1 MKRLIITEEEKKH
14 ILNLY
19 EQATVEYNTNRSG
32 DPFVYKKEGDKVY
45 FKGRA
50 GGKFA
55 TKYPNWTE
63 ATVQSAKD
71 AIKAITGWTSTY
83 DEKVVDN
90 TTTTTTTIKVP
101 SEGGDSAIFLS
112 KFITWFKSPNG
123 GNTNADMSEITK
135 VPNGTIYLT
144 SDNSISIPTGKC
156 VKANYYVFDKSYP
169 NRIYTD
175 NGYSY
180 LVKIENG
187 KMFGT
192 KFDYDYSGL
201 LYDTNGKQ
209 LTAPVTPT
217 EGDCEQPLEVKST
230 TETPTGENV
239 KKDYEERLISAFVD
253 EKKYSVDYK
262 NPGMKDQF
270 FNDYEI
276 EYREWLKSKGLLDP
290 TENVKLEDLTKIYNF
305 LTNLQK
311 R

>member
-1 MKRLIITEEEKKH
+1 MKKFIITEEEKKR
-14 ILNLY
+14 ILGLY
-19 EQATVEYNTNRSG
+19 EQTAVYNTNRSG
-32 DPFVYKKEGDKVY
+32 DPFEYKKENGKVY
-45 FKGRA
+45 FKGKT
-50 GGKFA
+50 GGKF
-55 TKYPNWTE
+55 TEKYPNWT
-63 ATVQSAKD
+63 QAKNQAAID
-71 AIKAITGWTSTY
+71 AINTITDWSSTY

-135 VPNGTIYLT
+135 VPNSTIYLT

-169 NRIYTD
+169 DRIYTD

-201 LYDTNGKQ
+201 LYDNNGKE

-217 EGDCEQPLEVKST
+217 EGDCEQPLELKSK
-230 TETPTGENV
+230 TETPTGGNV
-239 KKDYEERLISAFVD
+239 KKTYENQLISAFID
-253 EKKYSVDYK
+253 EKKYGDEYK
-262 NPGMKDQF
+262 DPTIKDQF
-270 FNDYEI
+270 FSDYETQ
-276 EYREWLKSKGLLDP
+276 YREWLSEKGLLDP
-290 TENVKLEDLTKIYNF
+290 TGDVKLEDLTKIYNF